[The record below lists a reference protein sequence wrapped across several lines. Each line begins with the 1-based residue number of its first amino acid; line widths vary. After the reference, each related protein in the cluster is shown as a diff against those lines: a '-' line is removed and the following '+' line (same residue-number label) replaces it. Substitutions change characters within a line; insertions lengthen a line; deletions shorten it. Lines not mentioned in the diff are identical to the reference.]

1 MYLKNN
7 QWLFQFNGTA
17 QCDFGHCRL
26 DLRGGRGTARP
37 TGRVDGKARLLVAAP
52 GILFVPS
59 RINTSF
65 LRPVSFR
72 HNWAKVLLFKEL
84 ALNKMFAA
92 EVAKSEPKII
102 VPRHTRVPWDSVKG
116 STSYHFHWYLD
127 LFWYPTNID
136 IANEGWREAKRLR
149 TTELEILQLIFVTT
163 GSRGEDGHG
172 GVAGL
177 QQEDPLQLTSGPRG
191 NTLPRQPV

>member
-1 MYLKNN
+1 MCVCEREIAKRNKILKKCGFKNN
-7 QWLFQFNGTA
+7 QLLFQFNGTA

-72 HNWAKVLLFKEL
+72 HN
-84 ALNKMFAA
+84 
-92 EVAKSEPKII
+92 
-102 VPRHTRVPWDSVKG
+102 
-116 STSYHFHWYLD
+116 
-127 LFWYPTNID
+127 
-136 IANEGWREAKRLR
+136 
-149 TTELEILQLIFVTT
+149 
-163 GSRGEDGHG
+163 
-172 GVAGL
+172 
-177 QQEDPLQLTSGPRG
+177 
-191 NTLPRQPV
+191 